1 MIATA
6 ASDPRLAKIVKSQ
19 TPQLSNIKSDKKN
32 TEFGKA
38 SGSSVAAIKSLKHA
52 HNQLFKWNR
61 KIIESNPNWYEAL
74 S

>member
-1 MIATA
+1 MVATA

-19 TPQLSNIKSDKKN
+19 TPQLSDIKSDKKN

-52 HNQLFKWNR
+52 HNQLFK
-61 KIIESNPNWYEAL
+61 
-74 S
+74 